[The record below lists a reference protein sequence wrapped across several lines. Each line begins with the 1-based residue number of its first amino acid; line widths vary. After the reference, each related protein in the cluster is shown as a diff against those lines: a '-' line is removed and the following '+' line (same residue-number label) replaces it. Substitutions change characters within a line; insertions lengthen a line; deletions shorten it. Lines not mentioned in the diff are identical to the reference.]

1 MLHWLWT
8 CFRQPVEPRCN
19 PRVPCV
25 TSLYTGGSSTSPS
38 HPPPFDARPSPNRRG
53 RRKDGPLCHRA
64 SHRLLTTDA
73 LTTPR
78 RTSVVLCGASP
89 VPRRISGRAGVALVS
104 RRTLTVW
111 VWVWV
116 QGARRRHAHVARAGQ
131 FGSVDW
137 LETIAS
143 LFQQPA
149 CAAHLV
155 EYGPLW
161 DTWATE
167 CVGDH
172 CLPRS
177 GFTRAPGELVP
188 LPLTDTALTS
198 LERSSTLSEADG
210 DAGTE

>member
-1 MLHWLWT
+1 M
-8 CFRQPVEPRCN
+8 
-19 PRVPCV
+19 
-25 TSLYTGGSSTSPS
+25 
-38 HPPPFDARPSPNRRG
+38 
-53 RRKDGPLCHRA
+53 
-64 SHRLLTTDA
+64 
-73 LTTPR
+73 
-78 RTSVVLCGASP
+78 
-89 VPRRISGRAGVALVS
+89 
-104 RRTLTVW
+104 
-111 VWVWV
+111 WV

-188 LPLTDTALTS
+188 LPLTDLRSS
-198 LERSSTLSEADG
+198 LERSSTVFEADG
-210 DAGTE
+210 DAGRG